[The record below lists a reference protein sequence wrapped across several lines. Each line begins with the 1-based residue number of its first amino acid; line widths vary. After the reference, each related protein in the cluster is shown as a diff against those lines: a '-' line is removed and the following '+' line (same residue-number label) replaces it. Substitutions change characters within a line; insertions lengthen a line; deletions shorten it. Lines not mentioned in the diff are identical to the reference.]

1 MAAKNSGKQAK
12 KDIADIVS
20 AQTEETE
27 GWFAN
32 GLHRFIIVFSVMWF
46 AIVAIYITSFFG
58 WDNLFSM
65 LPNEFSGFMAT
76 ITLPLAI
83 VWVIMAYIDRGN
95 SYKNETRMLRDSLSQ
110 IIFPDSD
117 GSAATKMIAEAIKS
131 QVSELKEVTRDVCA
145 QSDVIKR
152 DLTDRVEDL
161 KQLAEALDKY
171 SSQTMSELNV
181 EIQKL
186 VDNFGYVTEKAT
198 GATADFRVNTM
209 QMKEDSEKLVNIL
222 TPMVNQMVTAAERV
236 KEVVDVNNENIARAQ
251 EQLNTYSETSQLA
264 IGRIIESWSER
275 GENLEKTFLRTSE
288 NCEEL
293 FRRLDSG
300 ISHIESSIMEQKQVV
315 ETQSALIEKNSGYLD
330 NKLGEYGKL
339 ISLEVEAMIN
349 RSGTLEANIQKQ
361 LKTIREASA
370 QTTEAF
376 SSLGNN
382 ITEKRKILETE
393 SLQVINNIN
402 LTVNSL
408 GEEMKHL
415 HEFYEKTKD
424 KNSDFSNVFNMV
436 SQGLKEIET
445 SLATNIGALQ
455 DKTAE
460 ILADFQKVNATV
472 TDNIT
477 QVNGAVSDNV
487 AKLVESS
494 NVMSEQSKAN
504 ADLLIQ
510 QDTYLKKAM
519 AKLDNIS
526 SKLHNQQETYMSNTI
541 VKLDSI
547 SSKLQDQQ
555 ETYINNTIA
564 GIEDVSNKLRH
575 QQEASIKGILE
586 NIRTMSAQLQT
597 QQSDYVSATMANL
610 DSISSK
616 ISVLNKGLQ
625 ATGKE
630 LGTTLGVYER
640 KISDF
645 DDKLIK
651 QLGFLKERYDQT
663 QQQMNEYNQ
672 KQKEAGIDR
681 FMKTS
686 ADIIQELESISID
699 VNAIFNKNG
708 NKDDDLWKKYYDG
721 DKGVFVRHLAKN
733 MTKKEILAI
742 QEDYAKKADFRII
755 VDKYLDDFNSLI
767 NVARE
772 NERASTLL
780 ALISGSD
787 IGKVYYIL
795 AKALGKVN

>member
-12 KDIADIVS
+12 KSIADIVS

-83 VWVIMAYIDRGN
+83 IWVIMAYIDRGN
-95 SYKNETRMLRDSLSQ
+95 SFRNETKLLRDSFNQ
-110 IIFPDSD
+110 VIFPDSN
-117 GSAATKMIAEAIKS
+117 GTEATKMIAEAIRS
-131 QVSELKEVTRDVCA
+131 QVSELKDVTRDVYA

-152 DLTDRVEDL
+152 DLTERVEDF

-171 SSQTMSELNV
+171 SSQTISELNN

-186 VDNFGYVTEKAT
+186 VDNFSFVAERAT
-198 GATADFRVNTM
+198 SATSDFRVNTM
-209 QMKEDSEKLVNIL
+209 QMRDDSEKIVNLL

-236 KEVVDVNNENIARAQ
+236 KEVVDVNNENIAKAQ

-361 LKTIREASA
+361 LKTMRETSA
-370 QTTEAF
+370 QTAEAF

-382 ITEKRKILETE
+382 IAEKRKILETE

-402 LTVNSL
+402 MTVNSL

-415 HEFYEKTKD
+415 HEFYERTKD
-424 KNSDFSNVFNMV
+424 KNSDFSSVFNMV

-445 SLATNIGALQ
+445 SLTTNIGTLQ
-455 DKTAE
+455 DKTAN
-460 ILADFQKVNATV
+460 ILNDFGKINVTV
-472 TDNIT
+472 TENVT
-477 QVNGAVSDNV
+477 QVNNVVNDNI
-487 AKLVESS
+487 AKLIASS
-494 NVMSEQSKAN
+494 DAMSEQSKVN
-504 ADLLIQ
+504 ADLLVQ
-510 QDTYLKKAM
+510 QDAFIKKAM
-519 AKLDNIS
+519 EKLDNIS
-526 SKLHNQQETYMSNTI
+526 AKLKQQQEAYVNNVITNI
-541 VKLDSI
+541 NDV
-547 SSKLQDQQ
+547 SSKLK
-555 ETYINNTIA
+555 T
-564 GIEDVSNKLRH
+564 
-575 QQEASIKGILE
+575 QQEAILD
-586 NIRTMSAQLQT
+586 TSMT
-597 QQSDYVSATMANL
+597 NL
-610 DSISSK
+610 KEVSSK
-616 ISVLNKGLQ
+616 LNTLNKGLSS
-625 ATGKE
+625 TSKE
-630 LGTTLGVYER
+630 MGTTLSNYES
-640 KISDF
+640 KIIDF
-645 DDKLIK
+645 SDKLNK
-651 QLGFLKERYDQT
+651 QLGFLQERYNQT

-721 DKGVFVRHLAKN
+721 DRGVFVRNLAKN

-742 QEDYAKKADFRII
+742 QEDYAKKPDFRII

-780 ALISGSD
+780 ALISGAD

-795 AKALGKVN
+795 ARALGKVN

>member
-1 MAAKNSGKQAK
+1 MTAKNSGKQAK
-12 KDIADIVS
+12 KNIADIVS
-20 AQTEETE
+20 VQTEEN
-27 GWFAN
+27 GSWFAN
-32 GLHRFIIVFSVMWF
+32 GLHSFIIVFSVMWF
-46 AIVAIYITSFFG
+46 AIVAIYITFFSG

-83 VWVIMAYIDRGN
+83 IWVIMAYIDRGN
-95 SYKNETRMLRDSLSQ
+95 SFKNETRMLRDSLSQ

-117 GSAATKMIAEAIKS
+117 GSAATKMIAEAIRT
-131 QVSELKEVTRDVCA
+131 QVSELKEVTRDICA

-152 DLTDRVEDL
+152 DLTERVDDF

-171 SSQTMSELNV
+171 SSQTMSELNN

-198 GATADFRVNTM
+198 TATADFRVNTL
-209 QMKEDSEKLVNIL
+209 QMKEDSEKLVSIL

-300 ISHIESSIMEQKQVV
+300 ISHIETSIMEQKQVV

-330 NKLGEYGKL
+330 NKLGEYGRL

-349 RSGTLEANIQKQ
+349 RSGTLENNIQTQ
-361 LKTIREASA
+361 LKTIRETSA
-370 QTTEAF
+370 QVTEAF
-376 SSLGNN
+376 SRLGND
-382 ITEKRKILETE
+382 IAGKRQMLESE
-393 SLQVINNIN
+393 SLQVVNNIN
-402 LTVNSL
+402 MTVNSL
-408 GEEMKHL
+408 GEEIKRL
-415 HEFYEKTKD
+415 HNFYEMAQD
-424 KNSDFSNVFNMV
+424 KNSDLNNIFNIV
-436 SQGLKEIET
+436 STGLKEIET
-445 SLATNIGALQ
+445 SLTRNIGNLH
-455 DKTAE
+455 DKTGS
-460 ILADFQKVNATV
+460 ILEDFNKVNE
-472 TDNIT
+472 
-477 QVNGAVSDNV
+477 AVSDNIMQ
-487 AKLVESS
+487 ANNTLNGNITKLIESS
-494 NVMSEQSKAN
+494 NVMSEQSKTN
-504 ADLLIQ
+504 ADLLVQ
-510 QDTYLKKAM
+510 QDTYMKQAM
-519 AKLDNIS
+519 
-526 SKLHNQQETYMSNTI
+526 T
-541 VKLDSI
+541 
-547 SSKLQDQQ
+547 
-555 ETYINNTIA
+555 
-564 GIEDVSNKLRH
+564 
-575 QQEASIKGILE
+575 
-586 NIRTMSAQLQT
+586 
-597 QQSDYVSATMANL
+597 NL
-610 DSISSK
+610 DEISSK
-616 ISVLNKGLQ
+616 INALNKSLSS
-625 ATGKE
+625 AGKE
-630 LGTTLGVYER
+630 IGSTLGTYER

-663 QQQMNEYNQ
+663 KQQMNEYDQ
-672 KQKEAGIDR
+672 RQKEAGIDR

-686 ADIIQELESISID
+686 AEIFQELESISID
-699 VNAIFNKNG
+699 VNAIFSKNG
-708 NKDDDLWKKYYDG
+708 NKDDDLWKKYYEG
-721 DKGVFVRHLAKN
+721 DHAVFVRHLAKN
-733 MTKKEILAI
+733 MTKKEIMAI
-742 QEDYAKKADFRII
+742 QEDYEKKPDFRII

-795 AKALGKVN
+795 ARALGKVN

>member
-1 MAAKNSGKQAK
+1 MTAKNSGKQAK
-12 KDIADIVS
+12 KNIADIVS
-20 AQTEETE
+20 VQTEEN
-27 GWFAN
+27 GSWFAN
-32 GLHRFIIVFSVMWF
+32 GLHSFIIVFSVMWF
-46 AIVAIYITSFFG
+46 AIVAIYITFFSG

-83 VWVIMAYIDRGN
+83 IWVIMAYIDRGN
-95 SYKNETRMLRDSLSQ
+95 SFKNETRMLRDSLSQ

-117 GSAATKMIAEAIKS
+117 GSAATKMIAEAIRT
-131 QVSELKEVTRDVCA
+131 QVSELKEVTRDICA

-152 DLTDRVEDL
+152 DLTERVDDF

-171 SSQTMSELNV
+171 SSQTMSELNN

-198 GATADFRVNTM
+198 TATADFRVNTL
-209 QMKEDSEKLVNIL
+209 QMKEDSEKLVSIL

-300 ISHIESSIMEQKQVV
+300 ISHIETSIMEQKQVV

-330 NKLGEYGKL
+330 NKLGEYGRL

-349 RSGTLEANIQKQ
+349 RSGTLESNIQTQ
-361 LKTIREASA
+361 LKTIRETSA
-370 QTTEAF
+370 QVTEAF
-376 SSLGNN
+376 SRLGND
-382 ITEKRKILETE
+382 IAGKRQMLESE
-393 SLQVINNIN
+393 SLQVVNNIN
-402 LTVNSL
+402 MTVNSL
-408 GEEMKHL
+408 GEEIKRL
-415 HEFYEKTKD
+415 HNFYEMAQD
-424 KNSDFSNVFNMV
+424 KNSDLNNIFNIV
-436 SQGLKEIET
+436 STGLKEIET
-445 SLATNIGALQ
+445 SLTRNIGNLH
-455 DKTAE
+455 DKTGS
-460 ILADFQKVNATV
+460 ILEDFNKVNE
-472 TDNIT
+472 
-477 QVNGAVSDNV
+477 AVSDNIMQ
-487 AKLVESS
+487 ANNTLNGNITKLIESS
-494 NVMSEQSKAN
+494 NVMSEQSKTN
-504 ADLLIQ
+504 ADLLVQ
-510 QDTYLKKAM
+510 QDTYIKQAM
-519 AKLDNIS
+519 
-526 SKLHNQQETYMSNTI
+526 T
-541 VKLDSI
+541 
-547 SSKLQDQQ
+547 
-555 ETYINNTIA
+555 
-564 GIEDVSNKLRH
+564 
-575 QQEASIKGILE
+575 
-586 NIRTMSAQLQT
+586 
-597 QQSDYVSATMANL
+597 NL
-610 DSISSK
+610 DEISSK
-616 ISVLNKGLQ
+616 INALNKSLSS
-625 ATGKE
+625 AGKE
-630 LGTTLGVYER
+630 IGSTLGTYER

-663 QQQMNEYNQ
+663 KQQMNEYDQ
-672 KQKEAGIDR
+672 RQKEAGIDR

-686 ADIIQELESISID
+686 AEIFQELESISID
-699 VNAIFNKNG
+699 VNAIFSKNG
-708 NKDDDLWKKYYDG
+708 NKDDDLWKKYYEG
-721 DKGVFVRHLAKN
+721 DHAVFVRHLAKN
-733 MTKKEILAI
+733 MTKKEIMAI
-742 QEDYAKKADFRII
+742 QEDYEKKPDFRII

-795 AKALGKVN
+795 ARALGKVN